1 LRIKFWGVRGSVP
14 APLSN
19 EQLRRKMK
27 NVLLAAIKKGV
38 RTEQDLEEFLNH
50 LSVDNYGT
58 YGGNTACVTVHE
70 GASFIVLDAGTGL
83 REFGRRLVEETA
95 EKASPIHILLSHFHW
110 DHIIGF
116 PFFPPA
122 FKEGMRIVIFTP
134 SEQGRE
140 YFEVQQSS
148 PFFPSE
154 FAFRVAEVT
163 FRVSVNLNEDIV
175 GAFRVSSLKLNH
187 PGGSIG
193 YRVRSETGSVVYM
206 TDTEIANTTLDEKR
220 RYKEFVRGCD
230 VVIID
235 SMYGLLES
243 YEKLYWGHSAP
254 FPFIDLFRDCNIK
267 KLVLFHHDPDLDD
280 DAIADSHE
288 RACRYYKHA
297 YPDGKMEI
305 ICAYEGMEIEIPGKK
320 QS

>member
-1 LRIKFWGVRGSVP
+1 VSSEFARGAVSGKDWLFYPGAGSAANRRWGLKLVAFYRRAWYHSERVFEEDFALRIKFWGVRGSVP

-220 RYKEFVRGCD
+220 R
-230 VVIID
+230 
-235 SMYGLLES
+235 
-243 YEKLYWGHSAP
+243 
-254 FPFIDLFRDCNIK
+254 
-267 KLVLFHHDPDLDD
+267 
-280 DAIADSHE
+280 
-288 RACRYYKHA
+288 
-297 YPDGKMEI
+297 
-305 ICAYEGMEIEIPGKK
+305 
-320 QS
+320 